1 MNLLLRTEPGELI
14 PGVGSWSAE
23 ASLVLLPGVGGH
35 GHSDLQTYC
44 PGQGRRHGVTNLTV
58 PLPDGAMEL
67 VGVREALASSILP
80 DTTHP
85 GK

>member
-1 MNLLLRTEPGELI
+1 MNLLLRTEPGELV

-23 ASLVLLPGVGGH
+23 ASLVLLPGLGGH
-35 GHSDLQTYC
+35 GHSDLETNGLC
-44 PGQGRRHGVTNLTV
+44 QGRRHGVTNLTV
-58 PLPDGAMEL
+58 LLPDGAMEL
-67 VGVREALASSILP
+67 VGVREALASGILP